1 MKIALCLFGH
11 VGGKKIKDGTVSGDI
26 DISRTYN
33 SYKKMIMEGN
43 NVDLFI
49 HSWSADYKNK
59 IIRLYQ
65 PTEYLIEQQKDF
77 SFVNIEDYSKTHLE
91 TYAPIFSAHGEKSFD
106 KLRELAIRSTSRWY
120 SNCKVLQIMNS
131 YSEMNNISYDYVF
144 QGRLDLLFLKKSTL
158 VI

>member
-77 SFVNIEDYSKTHLE
+77 SFLLTLKTILK
-91 TYAPIFSAHGEKSFD
+91 PILRPMLQFSVHMEKKVSISFVS
-106 KLRELAIRSTSRWY
+106 L
-120 SNCKVLQIMNS
+120 
-131 YSEMNNISYDYVF
+131 
-144 QGRLDLLFLKKSTL
+144 RLDQRVDGTQIVKSYRS
-158 VI
+158 